1 MAADAT
7 KTEHQMLGRILPSSD
22 PLPVPTASGDGKAV
36 PAKAFRTS
44 RGHCRP
50 FGATPRAGGVN
61 FAVFSRH
68 AHRLDLVLFRDGRE
82 EPIAEIALDPTVNRT
97 GDVWHVLVH
106 DLPADLLYGYRVHG
120 PFAPKAGHLFNPKV
134 VVLDPYAAA
143 LSGGHRWGA
152 PEVPHGRSDG
162 RLTRRGRV
170 LVDDFDWGDDV
181 PPATPLARTVI
192 YEVHVR
198 GYTRHPSAGVDHP
211 GTFLG
216 LCAKI
221 PHLKSLGVTA
231 VQLMPVLEFDE
242 LEETRRHPVT
252 GDLLR
257 NYWGYSPLAFFTPKA
272 SYAAQAGRQV
282 REFKE
287 MVRAFHRA
295 GLEVILDVV
304 YNHTCEGNED
314 GPTVSFRG
322 LDNAVYYLLDREGRY
337 HNFSGCGN
345 TLNCNHP
352 VVRDLI
358 LDSLTHLVSEFHVDG
373 FRFDLATILG
383 RGPNGKV
390 LEDPPLIQH
399 IAEHPVLA
407 GTKLI
412 AEAWDA
418 TGVSQLGKFPAWG
431 RWAELNGWFRDDV
444 RRFLRSDAGAT
455 AAVAKR
461 ICGSLDLYGDS
472 SRHPYHSV
480 NFITCH
486 DGFTL
491 HDLVSYNQKHNWA
504 NGENNRDG
512 WNENLSWNCGHEGAT
527 DNAQVNL
534 LRQRQMRNFL
544 TMLFIS
550 QGVPLLSQGDEFGR
564 TQGGNNNAYC
574 QDNETSWVDWT
585 LAQKNAGLLRFTR
598 MMIALRARRF
608 ALTQEEFVNRMTWHG
623 AKLGEPDWS
632 GQKRGLAFQL
642 HGRHGQ
648 PDLFV
653 IFNAQWDWQRFAL
666 PPRDGGWAWRR
677 LVDTNLPAP
686 DDIVEEKDAVPLRPG
701 DHYVA
706 APRSAVILVAGG

>member
-1 MAADAT
+1 MISP
-7 KTEHQMLGRILPSSD
+7 ILPTSGVM
-22 PLPVPTASGDGKAV
+22 PAPVTTADGRAAPASPFAV
-36 PAKAFRTS
+36 S

-50 FGATPRAGGVN
+50 FGATPRPGGVN

-68 AHRLDLVLFRDGRE
+68 AQRANLVLFRDGRE
-82 EPIAEIALDPTVNRT
+82 EPVAEIPLDPTVNKT
-97 GDVWHVLVH
+97 GDVWHVFVR
-106 DLPADLLYGYRVHG
+106 DLPADFLYGYRVHG
-120 PFAPKAGHLFNPKV
+120 PFTPKAGHRFNPAA

-152 PEVPHGRSDG
+152 PDVPHGRNDG
-162 RLTRRGRV
+162 RLARRGRPV
-170 LVDDFDWGDDV
+170 ADDFDWGDDV
-181 PPATPLARTVI
+181 PPATPLAQTVL
-192 YEVHVR
+192 YELHVR
-198 GYTRHPSAGVDHP
+198 GYTRHPSSGVKHP
-211 GTFLG
+211 GTFAG
-216 LCAKI
+216 LCEKI
-221 PHLKSLGVTA
+221 PHLKALGITA

-242 LEETRRHPVT
+242 LEQTHRHPIT
-252 GDLLR
+252 GEVLR
-257 NYWGYSPLAFFTPKA
+257 NYWGYSPLSFFAPKA
-272 SYAAQAGRQV
+272 SYAAAAGRQL

-287 MVRAFHRA
+287 LVRAFHRA
-295 GLEVILDVV
+295 GIEVILDVV
-304 YNHTCEGNED
+304 YNHTSEGNEN

-322 LDNAVYYLLDREGRY
+322 LDNAIYYMLDRDGRY
-337 HNFSGCGN
+337 YNFSGCGN

-358 LDSLTHLVSEFHVDG
+358 LDSLTYLVSELHVDG

-390 LEDPPLIQH
+390 LEEPPLIQH

-407 GTKLI
+407 GAKLI

-418 TGVSQLGKFPAWG
+418 GGVSQLGKFPAWG
-431 RWAELNGWFRDDV
+431 RWAELNGWFRDDA

-480 NFITCH
+480 NFVTCH

-491 HDLVSYNQKHNWA
+491 HDLVSYNHKQNWT

-512 WNENLSWNCGHEGAT
+512 WNENHSWNCGHEGPT
-527 DNAQVNL
+527 DNPQVTL

-544 TMLFIS
+544 TLLFIA

-585 LAQKNAGLLRFTR
+585 LAEKNLGLLRFTR
-598 MMIALRARRF
+598 LMISLRKRRF
-608 ALTQEEFVNRMTWHG
+608 SLSREQFVNRVSWHG
-623 AKLGEPDWS
+623 AKVGDPDWT
-632 GQKRGLAFQL
+632 GQKRVLAFQL
-642 HGRHGQ
+642 HGWHGQ

-653 IFNAQWDWQRFAL
+653 IFNAHWEWQAFAL
-666 PPRDGGWAWRR
+666 PPHDGAWHWRR
-677 LVDTNLPAP
+677 LVDTNLPVP
-686 DDIVEEKDAVPLRPG
+686 DDIVEEQDAVPLRPA

-706 APRSAVILVAGG
+706 APRSAVVLVAGS